1 MEFIA
6 NLFPGSFQ
14 PSLQPASTCLESHG
28 AILNALPASHSGLNA
43 VSVNQNL
50 AVIPG
55 DWQSGDI
62 TSSFYD
68 VTPTEPCVAAAFAEI
83 KNSDFIAFDDA
94 FLDVLGPGA
103 KLERIES
110 FSPDQWHVNEAPV
123 YLPESNE
130 LLYSDTSLA
139 GLLYAINIDTHEV
152 RQVPSDPPLQ
162 NVNGGTYHRGKVYVA
177 TNGGTVRGVFEL
189 NVTTG
194 RTEAIVNNYRGR
206 HLNSPNDLIF
216 DSRSNMYFTD
226 PTYGLAQNWP
236 GVQAPELPNAIYR
249 FHPHTKALQALS
261 NSAVMMPNGLA
272 LSADEK
278 TLYVADSNSS
288 SLELSSQRA
297 VFAFDIRQGGLLDSP
312 RLIYQVESGWPDGL
326 RVTVSGL
333 LVIAIAGGADCVD
346 PNTGALVGRI
356 NTPDDIIF
364 NLEPARGK
372 GFWLLTGKKHIYK
385 ATIKEGPVESWVAG
399 NPPII
404 HQALNKIAGLWK
416 KEL

>member
-1 MEFIA
+1 MDIIA

-14 PSLQPASTCLESHG
+14 PSLQPASTCLETHG
-28 AILNALPASHSGLNA
+28 AILNALPASHSALNA
-43 VSVNQNL
+43 VSVNQNV

-55 DWQSGDI
+55 EWQSGDI
-62 TSSFYD
+62 PSPFYD
-68 VTPTEPCVAAAFAEI
+68 ITPTEPCVTAAFAQI
-83 KNSDFIAFDDA
+83 KNADFISFDDA
-94 FLDVLGPGA
+94 FLDVLGVDA
-103 KLERIES
+103 KLERIQS
-110 FSPDQWHVNEAPV
+110 FPQGQWHVHEAPV
-123 YLPESNE
+123 YLPETNE

-152 RQVPSDPPLQ
+152 RKIPSDPPLQ

-177 TNGGTVRGVFEL
+177 TNGGSVRGIFEL

-194 RTEAIVNNYRGR
+194 RTEAMVNNYRGR

-226 PTYGLAQNWP
+226 PTYGIAQNWP

-249 FHPHTKALQALS
+249 FDPRTKALQALS
-261 NSAVMMPNGLA
+261 SSALVMPNGLA

-288 SLELSSQRA
+288 HLEPASQRA
-297 VFAFDIRQGGLLDSP
+297 VFAFDIRQGGLLDHP

-326 RVTVSGL
+326 RVTESGL
-333 LVIAIAGGADCVD
+333 LVIAVAGGADIID
-346 PNTGALVGRI
+346 PNTGTLLGRI
-356 NTPDDIIF
+356 NTPGDIIF

-372 GFWLLTGKKHIYK
+372 GVWLLTGQKHIYK
-385 ATIKEGPVESWVAG
+385 ATIKEGPVQSWIAG

-404 HQALNKIAGLWK
+404 HQALEKIGSLWR